1 MRSVEKQGKVV
12 SMQNE
17 NEGVMVNPS
26 RLVTIDQAIFDLVQK
41 QFNLFTET
49 NKGFTKVPV
58 KWVAA
63 ERAFQSKKS
72 KDLRDSQG
80 TIILPLITIERRG
93 VIKNSQSNRSIW
105 GTPFI
110 KSDSPGDTHY
120 AVTRRIK
127 QDKSANFTNAQ
138 AKRKKGALNFKV
150 GKKEQK
156 TVYETVYVPIKT
168 FVDLEYVVTIRTEQQ
183 AQMNDLMEPFI
194 TKTAGNNLILAESEG
209 HSYEVFIDQN
219 MSSDNTVANL
229 GIEERIYTTEIKLN
243 TLGYVTGE
251 GVNDVSSHVQKTES
265 AVDLKLPREPVILSE
280 GIE

>member
-26 RLVTIDQAIFDLVQK
+26 RLVTIDQAIFDLIQN

-93 VIKNSQSNRSIW
+93 VIKNSQSNKSIW

-127 QDKSANFTNAQ
+127 QDKSAIFTNAQ

-150 GKKEQK
+150 GKKEKK
-156 TVYETVYVPIKT
+156 TI
-168 FVDLEYVVTIRTEQQ
+168 FHLG
-183 AQMNDLMEPFI
+183 MEF
-194 TKTAGNNLILAESEG
+194 
-209 HSYEVFIDQN
+209 
-219 MSSDNTVANL
+219 
-229 GIEERIYTTEIKLN
+229 
-243 TLGYVTGE
+243 
-251 GVNDVSSHVQKTES
+251 
-265 AVDLKLPREPVILSE
+265 
-280 GIE
+280 